1 VQSFS
6 TDQGIAA
13 GQAVVPVSRPLVAGH
28 GTLEPLAILTTQF
41 PGLTVIEPRV
51 FEDVRGFFMET
62 YHRERFAVAGL
73 PTSFVQDNHSLS
85 RRNVIRGLHYQIER
99 PQGKL
104 VRAIRGTVFDVAV
117 DLRRS
122 SPTFGRWFGIEL
134 SESNRK
140 QVYIPPGFAHGFC
153 ALSDVAEVIYR
164 CTDVYHPAGERT
176 VVWNDPQLAI
186 GWPVV
191 EPILAEKDQRG
202 LRFADAP
209 CYD

>member
-1 VQSFS
+1 LSS
-6 TDQGIAA
+6 DQAIAA
-13 GQAVVPVSRPLVAGH
+13 GSTAVPVPRPHIAAPASLA
-28 GTLEPLAILTTQF
+28 PLAIVTSEF
-41 PGLTVIEPRV
+41 PGLMVIEPRV
-51 FEDVRGFFMET
+51 FEDARGFFMET
-62 YHRERFAVAGL
+62 YHRERFAAAGL
-73 PTSFVQDNHSLS
+73 PTDFVQDNHSLS

-104 VRAIRGTVFDVAV
+104 VRAIRGMVFDVAV

-134 SESNRK
+134 SEANRK

-164 CTDVYHPAGERT
+164 CTDMYHPAGERT
-176 VVWNDPQLAI
+176 ILWNDPQLAI
-186 GWPVV
+186 RWPVL

-202 LRFADAP
+202 LRFIDAP
-209 CYD
+209 YYD